1 MSHEDRRSRI
11 VEVSYDYSSLLEA
24 TVPSYKEYQEQIAKL
39 QSLAEEARQE
49 EIAQARAQ
57 VGELMRQ
64 HGLTASD
71 VLGVEKKVSLIVR
84 RTATAKYRDP
94 LTGQTWSGRGRQPRW
109 LDKKNSNEFLIK
121 YEI

>member
-1 MSHEDRRSRI
+1 M
-11 VEVSYDYSSLLEA
+11 
-24 TVPSYKEYQEQIAKL
+24 PSYKEYQEQIAKL